1 VDADTRE
8 LLQGSIR
15 SLLLSRRADVVAGL
29 DDLGWDDVVADDEAA
44 ATSLLFGE
52 QGRAAIASAALDTV
66 VRRAGG
72 GDWDSAV
79 DGVPCV
85 VVHPLGQARATVHG
99 SAVQIDGVVFR
110 APTSSDTAIVGID
123 DQNSGAY
130 VLTAEQLTNS
140 ATPLGG
146 FDPASSL
153 HRVRLTIDR
162 DGLGELKTDWSRAT
176 AAAKRALS
184 SELVGNAQ
192 AMLDLAVDHVTQRIQ
207 FGRPIG
213 ANQTPRHRLAECYA
227 LLSGAEELVRAAWVS
242 DTPWDATVAKAYAG
256 YAAHTTS
263 RACLQ
268 VCGAMG
274 LTSEH
279 ALGSYVKRSA
289 VLDALYGGWQ
299 QATLSLG
306 TDLLRT
312 HQIPS
317 GPQI

>member
-8 LLQGSIR
+8 LLQASVR
-15 SLLLSRRADVVAGL
+15 SLMLSRPDDLVAGL
-29 DDLGWDDVVADDEAA
+29 AELGWDDVVADDEAA
-44 ATSLLFGE
+44 AISLLFAE
-52 QGRAAIASAALDTV
+52 QGRTATASAALDTV
-66 VRRAGG
+66 MRQAGG
-72 GDWDSAV
+72 GDWATPA
-79 DGVPCV
+79 DGGPRL
-85 VVHPLGQARATVHG
+85 VVHPLGRAESTSHG
-99 SAVQIDGVVFR
+99 DRLQIDGVVFR
-110 APTSSDTAIVGID
+110 PPDPDATAIVGTD
-123 DQNSGAY
+123 DTSCAHIVPARQ
-130 VLTAEQLTNS
+130 LAESS
-140 ATPLGG
+140 AALHG
-146 FDPASSL
+146 FDPASTL
-153 HRVRLTIDR
+153 HRVQLTTDR
-162 DGLGELKTDWSRAT
+162 AGLAELKTDWSRAT
-176 AAAKRALS
+176 AAARRALS

-227 LLSGAEELVRAAWVS
+227 LLGGAQELVHAAWS
-242 DTPWDATVAKAYAG
+242 SGTAWDATVAKTYAG

-279 ALGSYVKRSA
+279 ALGSYVKRST

-299 QATLSLG
+299 QAVLTLG
-306 TDLLRT
+306 RELLRT
-312 HQIPS
+312 YAIPA

>member
-1 VDADTRE
+1 MDADTRE

-15 SLLLSRRADVVAGL
+15 SLLSTQPDDLVAGL
-29 DDLGWDDVVADDEAA
+29 DELGWDDVVTDDEASA
-44 ATSLLFGE
+44 ISLLFAE

-66 VRRAGG
+66 MRQAGG
-72 GDWDSAV
+72 GDWTPLAEGGPGLV
-79 DGVPCV
+79 I
-85 VVHPLGQARATVHG
+85 HPLGRARSTANG
-99 SAVQIDGVVFR
+99 QRIDIDGVALR
-110 APTSSDTAIVGID
+110 TPASSDTAVVGAD
-123 DQNSGAY
+123 GHGSYAF
-130 VLTAEQLTNS
+130 VLTAAHLVDS
-140 ATPLGG
+140 ATALAG
-146 FDPASSL
+146 FDPASDL
-153 HRVRLTIDR
+153 HRVQLTVDR
-162 DGLGELKTDWSRAT
+162 DDLGELKTDWPRAT

-227 LLSGAEELVRAAWVS
+227 LLGGASELVHAAWS
-242 DTPWDATVAKAYAG
+242 SGTPWDATVAKAYAG

-279 ALGSYVKRSA
+279 TLGCYVKRSA

-299 QATLSLG
+299 QAMLTVGSE
-306 TDLLRT
+306 LLRT
-312 HQIPS
+312 GEIPS